1 MAAGQEETVELP
13 FLGDVPAQRS
23 LEAGIAAKRGVG
35 LPCLGVGPEDP
46 PDDGDVAHDRHQPP
60 RIEPAAGHHELVGH
74 CGPTFGRGKDHG
86 VAPDTRVLQLTA
98 TSVGSKSRA
107 GRGRRTVAMGDSGR
121 NLPTEPGS
129 GPFPSPPLG
138 TPVPR
143 PPTMVAKAMAPVVQF
158 RAAVALAGRFP
169 ALAGVDLSVETGE
182 VVLVLGANGA
192 GKTSLLRA
200 CAGLLPVTS
209 GEARVLGVDLT
220 ADHTAVR
227 RHVGLLGHAAP
238 LYDELSAA
246 ENVRFA
252 VRALGL
258 PTATGEAAL
267 DRLGLVGR
275 LRTTPAGRLSAG
287 QRRRVA
293 LAALVARRPALWL
306 LDEPHAGLDA
316 PARALLGDL
325 IAKPWPMGQRC
336 CSPRTSPSWPSRSRT
351 GWS

>member
-1 MAAGQEETVELP
+1 
-13 FLGDVPAQRS
+13 
-23 LEAGIAAKRGVG
+23 
-35 LPCLGVGPEDP
+35 
-46 PDDGDVAHDRHQPP
+46 
-60 RIEPAAGHHELVGH
+60 
-74 CGPTFGRGKDHG
+74 
-86 VAPDTRVLQLTA
+86 
-98 TSVGSKSRA
+98 
-107 GRGRRTVAMGDSGR
+107 
-121 NLPTEPGS
+121 
-129 GPFPSPPLG
+129 
-138 TPVPR
+138 
-143 PPTMVAKAMAPVVQF
+143 MVAKAMAPVVQF

-169 ALAGVDLSVETGE
+169 ALAGVDLSVGKGE

-209 GEARVLGVDLT
+209 GEARVLGTDLV

-227 RHVGLLGHAAP
+227 RYVGLLGHAAP

-258 PTATGEAAL
+258 PAAAGAEAL

-316 PARALLGDL
+316 PARALLGEL
-325 IAKPWPMGQRC
+325 IGEAVADGAAVLLSSHERDVALPLSDRVVVMSGGRITSTGDGGRRAPLGALPAAELPPPQATMGV
-336 CSPRTSPSWPSRSRT
+336 WHVA
-351 GWS
+351 